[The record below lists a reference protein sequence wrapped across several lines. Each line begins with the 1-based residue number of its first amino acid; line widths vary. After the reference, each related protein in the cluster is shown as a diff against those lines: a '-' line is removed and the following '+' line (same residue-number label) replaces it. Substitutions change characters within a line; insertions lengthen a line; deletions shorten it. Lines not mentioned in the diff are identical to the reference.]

1 VCLRVRRPPHFH
13 WSPGQTAYL
22 IMPGVSCVPFEAH
35 PFTIASVDATSDET
49 LGDVTQMAKE
59 GLGETEPYWKE
70 LVFFIGVH
78 GGFTKKLHDVAEKGG
93 KVKVFVDGPYGK
105 SPDLTDYD
113 TSVLIAGGSG
123 ITFTLPLLLDG
134 IKNIAAGKSNTKRIA
149 FIWSIRDP
157 SHLLCI
163 SETLETATKLAP
175 PGLTISIRIY
185 MTGDSALQQ
194 WDDVSVKSGKSGK
207 EKPEPQVSHALP
219 SPDDPTIQ
227 VTGGSRPNL
236 KQLIQEEVDLTDG
249 RIAVTVC
256 GSQSVSTA
264 VKDALGFPIA
274 GPSSIMKGGPS
285 ITLHVESFGYA

>member
-1 VCLRVRRPPHFH
+1 
-13 WSPGQTAYL
+13 
-22 IMPGVSCVPFEAH
+22 
-35 PFTIASVDATSDET
+35 
-49 LGDVTQMAKE
+49 
-59 GLGETEPYWKE
+59 
-70 LVFFIGVH
+70 
-78 GGFTKKLHDVAEKGG
+78 
-93 KVKVFVDGPYGK
+93 
-105 SPDLTDYD
+105 
-113 TSVLIAGGSG
+113 
-123 ITFTLPLLLDG
+123 
-134 IKNIAAGKSNTKRIA
+134 
-149 FIWSIRDP
+149 
-157 SHLLCI
+157 
-163 SETLETATKLAP
+163 
-175 PGLTISIRIY
+175 